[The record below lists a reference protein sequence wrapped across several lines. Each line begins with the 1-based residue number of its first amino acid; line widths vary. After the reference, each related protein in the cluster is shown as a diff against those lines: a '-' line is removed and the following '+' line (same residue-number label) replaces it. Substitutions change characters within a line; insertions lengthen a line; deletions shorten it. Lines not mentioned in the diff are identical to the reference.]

1 MKLQFLTV
9 AAVALMAAP
18 MLHAQ
23 TTATPTHAP
32 KAARQHMGNQIRP
45 RSDMMKQLDLTTDQQ
60 AQMKAIHS
68 KYASQMKAARASSK
82 PDMDA
87 MKAARTR
94 GDTAAMRVAREK
106 TRADMAPS
114 MKLRQQ
120 EMAEVRGVLTPDQ
133 QKKFDAQRS
142 AMKGGN
148 RGRGMH
154 GLNGKRPVKPATT
167 GQPSATLN

>member
-23 TTATPTHAP
+23 TTATPTRAP

-45 RSDMMKQLDLTTDQQ
+45 RGDMMKELDLTADQQ
-60 AQMKAIHS
+60 ARMKAIHS

-106 TRADMAPS
+106 MRADMAPN

-133 QKKFDAQRS
+133 QKKFDARRS
-142 AMKGGN
+142 TMKAGKRGG
-148 RGRGMH
+148 GKH
-154 GLNGKRPVKPATT
+154 GWNGKQPAKPAAT
-167 GQPSATLN
+167 GRPSATFS